1 MASALRSR
9 FWDLPVE
16 RPHGVDRLVD
26 PVDQALA
33 LGVGKAQLAD
43 AQRNRDHGA
52 RQIQAIAPVVLGPL
66 FLRDGGEFLDQL
78 AGLLVSLGQ
87 VVDLAGKFFQP
98 VLEDLVGDLLLVE
111 GDHFLDGADAL
122 LEVLAHRQ
130 QFVND
135 NRRPRERFQHAQL
148 PALDALG
155 DFYFAFAREQRN
167 SSHLAQIHADG
178 VVGFF
183 QSAGSEVEFDVLA
196 DFSFFF
202 EFLVERGGGKFRSL
216 EHIDALRTNGGQ
228 QIVQVLG
235 RMHVVR
241 DKVVDLVIGQIS
253 LLFTCVDQ
261 LFDIVVLVVKSQDGL
276 PSFRPTERTE
286 SVF

>member
-1 MASALRSR
+1 MGR
-9 FWDLPVE
+9 FFCETAANFSIRLP
-16 RPHGVDRLVD
+16 G
-26 PVDQALA
+26 
-33 LGVGKAQLAD
+33 
-43 AQRNRDHGA
+43 
-52 RQIQAIAPVVLGPL
+52 L
-66 FLRDGGEFLDQL
+66 F
-78 AGLLVSLGQ
+78 VSLGQ
-87 VVDLAGKFFQP
+87 VVDLSGELLQP
-98 VLEDLVGDLLLVE
+98 VLEDFVGDLLLIE

-135 NRRPRERFQHAQL
+135 NRRPRERFQHPQL

-155 DFYFAFAREQRN
+155 DFHFAFAREQRHRP
-167 SSHLAQIHADG
+167 HLAQIHADG

-202 EFLVERGGGKFRSL
+202 ELLIERGGGKFRSL
-216 EHIDALRTNGGQ
+216 QHIDSLRTNGGQ

>member
-1 MASALRSR
+1 MGR
-9 FWDLPVE
+9 FFCE
-16 RPHGVDRLVD
+16 TAANFSIR
-26 PVDQALA
+26 
-33 LGVGKAQLAD
+33 
-43 AQRNRDHGA
+43 
-52 RQIQAIAPVVLGPL
+52 
-66 FLRDGGEFLDQL
+66 L
-78 AGLLVSLGQ
+78 AGLLVGLGQ
-87 VVDLAGKFFQP
+87 VVDLPGELLQT
-98 VLEDLVGDLLLVE
+98 VLEDFVGDLLLVE

-130 QFVND
+130 QFVD
-135 NRRPRERFQHAQL
+135 DDRRARERFQHPQL

-155 DFYFAFAREQRN
+155 DFHFAFARKQRH

-183 QSAGSEVEFDVLA
+183 ESAGREVEFDVLA
-196 DFSFFF
+196 GFSFFF
-202 EFLVERGGGKFRSL
+202 ELLIERGGGKFGSL
-216 EHIDALRTNGGQ
+216 QHVDSLRTNGGQ

-261 LFDIVVLVVKSQDGL
+261 LFDVVVLVVKSQDGL

>member
-1 MASALRSR
+1 MGR
-9 FWDLPVE
+9 FFWETVANFSISWP
-16 RPHGVDRLVD
+16 
-26 PVDQALA
+26 
-33 LGVGKAQLAD
+33 
-43 AQRNRDHGA
+43 
-52 RQIQAIAPVVLGPL
+52 
-66 FLRDGGEFLDQL
+66 
-78 AGLLVSLGQ
+78 GLLVCLGQ
-87 VVDLAGKFFQP
+87 VVDLAGELLQA
-98 VLEDLVGDLLLVE
+98 VLEDFVGDLLLIE

-130 QFVND
+130 QFVDD
-135 NRRPRERFQHAQL
+135 NRRPRERFQHPQL

-155 DFYFAFAREQRN
+155 DFHFAFAREQRH

-183 QSAGSEVEFDVLA
+183 ESAGREVEFDVLA
-196 DFSFFF
+196 GFSFFF
-202 EFLVERGGGKFRSL
+202 ELLIERGGGKFRSL
-216 EHIDALRTNGGQ
+216 QHIDALRTNGGQ

-261 LFDIVVLVVKSQDGL
+261 LFDVVVLVVKSQDGL

-286 SVF
+286 ERFLAVGT